1 MPDRMRNACI
11 AALAALV
18 CLAPARADERVK
30 LVVLH
35 VNDLHGYAVPREFL
49 GEQLPPEALGQ
60 EVGSLF
66 SAATL
71 VKRWR
76 EKLGQDG
83 VLMLDGGDTYS
94 GALDDFETEG
104 GNAIELE
111 NAPQLGVDAAAVGN
125 HSWDFGP
132 KRWKELAA
140 KITPHHPLVCAN
152 LKHKSGAAIPFLKD
166 YAIVE
171 KRGVRIAIIGLIA
184 NGALESAAH
193 ENTADFKVEEP
204 MKRLKAVLE
213 DLAKLPEGQRPQLT
227 CVLGHV
233 AFERGKPPLHEA
245 LAALDDET
253 PGDDKNTA
261 LNVDLVIDAHSHV
274 DHTVKVDANTWLVQA
289 DHYGVKL
296 GEVELEVDRKT
307 GKLAA
312 PPVARRVP
320 LLASQVPLDADMSRQ
335 FADLVARARAAN
347 DRPVAKA
354 APGLKLPMLLRTDR
368 ASLSNASGNLFTR
381 ALLEIGRQ
389 RYGKEVQVAL
399 VNQTGVRAGL
409 YASKT
414 GALTA
419 GAVHAVSPFA
429 NKLSVVKVSR
439 KDLAKVLDQG
449 VQHTSKLSWAG
460 LKLVAKQKGTGPGA
474 DTHRAV
480 DSVELLDAT
489 GAASPLAAGDA
500 PVTVIAPSFL
510 AGRELKAVVIEGS
523 RVDLDLTDRE
533 ALTGYLTALER
544 QHGSVTAPVVE
555 QVVGQPARLVIE

>member
-1 MPDRMRNACI
+1 MPDAMLKACI

-18 CLAPARADERVK
+18 LIAPVRADERVK

-49 GEQLPPEALGQ
+49 GEQLPAAHLGQ

-71 VKRWR
+71 VRQWR
-76 EKLGQDG
+76 EKVGRDG

-94 GALDDFETEG
+94 GALDDFESEG
-104 GNAIELE
+104 GNAIALE
-111 NAPQLGVDAAAVGN
+111 NAPQLGIDAAAVGN

-132 KRWKELAA
+132 RRWNDLAA
-140 KITPHHPLVCAN
+140 KITAHHPLVCAN
-152 LKHKSGAAIPFLKD
+152 LKQKSGAAIPFLKD

-171 KRGVRIAIIGLIA
+171 KKGVRIAIIGLIA

-193 ENTADFKVEEP
+193 ENTADFKVEPP
-204 MKRLKAVLE
+204 MKRLKEVLTE
-213 DLAKLPEGQRPQLT
+213 LAKLPEGQRPQLT
-227 CVLGHV
+227 CVLSHV
-233 AFERGKPPLHEA
+233 AFERGKPPLHEE

-296 GEVELEVDRKT
+296 GEVVLEVDRKT
-307 GKLAA
+307 GRLAA
-312 PPVARRVP
+312 PPAARRVP
-320 LLASQVPLDADMSRQ
+320 LLVSQVPLDPEMSKE
-335 FADLVARARAAN
+335 FAELVKKARAAN

-354 APGLKLPMLLRTDR
+354 APDLRLPMLLRTDR
-368 ASLSNASGNLFTR
+368 TALSNPSGNLFTR

-409 YASKT
+409 YASRS

-419 GAVHAVSPFA
+419 GGVHAVSPFA

-439 KDLAKVLDQG
+439 ADLAKVLNQG

-460 LKLVAKQKGTGPGA
+460 LRLTAKQKGTGPGA

-480 DSVELLDAT
+480 DAVELVDAA
-489 GAASPLAAGDA
+489 GAATPLATGDA
-500 PVTVIAPSFL
+500 PITVIAPSFL
-510 AGRELKAVVIEGS
+510 AGRELKSYVIAGS

-533 ALTGYLTALER
+533 AITAYLTALEKE
-544 QHGSVTAPVVE
+544 HGAVTAKVVE
-555 QVVGQPARLVIE
+555 QVVGQPARLVVE